1 MLRRPL
7 NPKAL
12 NIPYFPCVDKHQKDD
27 PCSVC
32 NLSSSESDYHDMDVA
47 HEFGGSGEGDEE
59 ETEDGEACFEDGQSE
74 GEFIGQEEEAE
85 DCSEEY
91 FAEED
96 VLL

>member
-1 MLRRPL
+1 
-7 NPKAL
+7 
-12 NIPYFPCVDKHQKDD
+12 
-27 PCSVC
+27 
-32 NLSSSESDYHDMDVA
+32 MDVA